1 MTADCGIR
9 GDAKEEMR
17 SCWTYVKRQSRRA
30 KSCKGSE
37 PRKRSDSRFTLLYAI
52 LPTLYRSQGFRTVLV
67 KENLRFQFSPASGL
81 TRLASP
87 AKPKVWRLFCLTAVT
102 CGWKPWFVSLG
113 KELSRD
119 DLS

>member
-17 SCWTYVKRQSRRA
+17 SCWTYVKCQSRRA

-52 LPTLYRSQGFRTVLV
+52 LPTLYRSQGFRSVLV
-67 KENLRFQFSPASGL
+67 KENFRFQFSPPSGL
-81 TRLASP
+81 ALLAAP
-87 AKPKVWRLFCLTAVT
+87 AKPKRWSAFLLSAVQ
-102 CGWKPWFVSLG
+102 LH
-113 KELSRD
+113 
-119 DLS
+119 

>member
-9 GDAKEEMR
+9 GDAQKEMR
-17 SCWTYVKRQSRRA
+17 SCWTYVKCQSRRA

-37 PRKRSDSRFTLLYAI
+37 PPKAKRLAIYITLRNFTDS
-52 LPTLYRSQGFRTVLV
+52 LPGPDFRSVLV

-87 AKPKVWRLFCLTAVT
+87 AKPKVWRPFCLTAVT
-102 CGWKPWFVSLG
+102 LRLEAMVRKLG
-113 KELSRD
+113 QGVEP
-119 DLS
+119 

>member
-17 SCWTYVKRQSRRA
+17 SCWTYVKCQSRRA

-52 LPTLYRSQGFRTVLV
+52 LPTLYRSQGFRSVLV

-81 TRLASP
+81 ARLASP
-87 AKPKVWRLFCLTAVT
+87 AKPKVWRPFCRLEAMVR
-102 CGWKPWFVSLG
+102 KLG
-113 KELSRD
+113 QGVEP
-119 DLS
+119 

>member
-17 SCWTYVKRQSRRA
+17 SCWTYVKRQSRPA

-52 LPTLYRSQGFRTVLV
+52 LPTLYRSVLV

-81 TRLASP
+81 TRLASR
-87 AKPKVWRLFCLTAVT
+87 AKPKVWRPFCLTAVT
-102 CGWKPWFVSLG
+102 LRLEAMVRKLG
-113 KELSRD
+113 QGVEP
-119 DLS
+119 

>member
-37 PRKRSDSRFTLLYAI
+37 PRKRTDSRFTLLYAI
-52 LPTLYRSQGFRTVLV
+52 LPTLYRSQGFISVLV

-81 TRLASP
+81 TRLTSP
-87 AKPKVWRLFCLTAVT
+87 AKPQVRSPFCLTAVT
-102 CGWKPWFVSLG
+102 MRLEAMIRNHGQVVEP
-113 KELSRD
+113 
-119 DLS
+119 

>member
-1 MTADCGIR
+1 MGAGHR

-17 SCWTYVKRQSRRA
+17 SCWAYVKCQSRRA

-52 LPTLYRSQGFRTVLV
+52 LPTLYRSQGFRSVLV
-67 KENLRFQFSPASGL
+67 KEYLRFHFSPASGL

-87 AKPKVWRLFCLTAVT
+87 AKPEALRPFFGLL
-102 CGWKPWFVSLG
+102 
-113 KELSRD
+113 R
-119 DLS
+119 